1 MSSLSNEV
9 EVYLQNTFNLSKR
22 ELYFSF
28 NIAIL
33 FVFAYI
39 FIKNLKKRYRVNIN
53 DINSVDWDK
62 YVVVENDNKSRFKK
76 LDYKEKPKTRT
87 KELNK
92 GSGFIKE
99 ENRFPILQ
107 NEGKTSYLSM
117 EESNN
122 FQDLINYAANS
133 KKDLND
139 QYPIESLYNSTG
151 ESYKNEMTFKTN
163 DNLDSK
169 IQMILNE

>member
-1 MSSLSNEV
+1 MSSFINEV
-9 EVYLQNTFNLSKR
+9 ENFLEKSFNLSKK
-22 ELYFSF
+22 ELYFTL
-28 NIAIL
+28 NIVII
-33 FVFAYI
+33 FGFAYI
-39 FIKNLKKRYRVNIN
+39 FIMNLKKRYRSNVN

-62 YVVVENDNKSRFKK
+62 YVVVESDNRSKFKK
-76 LDYKEKPKTRT
+76 LDYKDKPKTRT

-92 GSGFIKE
+92 GTGFIKE

-107 NEGKTSYLSM
+107 NESKNSYLSM

-133 KKDLND
+133 KKELND

-151 ESYKNEMTFKTN
+151 ESYKNEMNFKTN
-163 DNLDSK
+163 DNLDYK
-169 IQMILNE
+169 IQTILNE

>member
-1 MSSLSNEV
+1 
-9 EVYLQNTFNLSKR
+9 
-22 ELYFSF
+22 
-28 NIAIL
+28 
-33 FVFAYI
+33 
-39 FIKNLKKRYRVNIN
+39 
-53 DINSVDWDK
+53 
-62 YVVVENDNKSRFKK
+62 
-76 LDYKEKPKTRT
+76 
-87 KELNK
+87 
-92 GSGFIKE
+92 
-99 ENRFPILQ
+99 
-107 NEGKTSYLSM
+107 M